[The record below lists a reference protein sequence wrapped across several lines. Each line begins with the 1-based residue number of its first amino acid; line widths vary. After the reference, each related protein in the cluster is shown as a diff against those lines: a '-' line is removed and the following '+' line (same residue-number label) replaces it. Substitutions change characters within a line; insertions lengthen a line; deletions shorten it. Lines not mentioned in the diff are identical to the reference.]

1 MKPFELWGGH
11 ECTVNRVGDR
21 YFDQTVRSGHQ
32 DRVSDLQLFA
42 DLGVAALRYPVL
54 WERVSPENPD
64 HRDFAWTDERL
75 AEIRRL
81 GMRPIAGLT
90 HHGSG
95 PRWTSLLDDNGFA
108 AGLARHARAVAE
120 RYPWLDAYT
129 PVNEPLT
136 TARFSALYGFWYP
149 HARDEG
155 AMWRAV
161 LNQIDATR
169 LSMRE
174 IRRVNPV
181 AQLVQT
187 EDLGHTHATP
197 RLAYQ
202 ADFENERRWVTW
214 DLLCGRVT
222 DEHPLYDRIAAF
234 GLGDRLKTIADDPCP
249 PDVVGVNHYLS
260 SERFL
265 DDAIERYPEGLR
277 GGNGRHWYVDVEAVR
292 VSAKNALG
300 FEALLAETSRRYRL
314 PVAAT
319 ECHNGCTREEQM
331 RWIYETW
338 RGCERLREEG
348 HEIVALTAWS
358 LIGSIDWN
366 SLLTRDANHYEAG
379 VYDLRGGEPR
389 ATAVVDLLRSL
400 SGRERPRTT
409 ALSSPGWWRR
419 DIRFAYG
426 GKVERIAPTNVR
438 RRDYPAPLIPARPI
452 LITGAAGTL
461 GRAFAKACR
470 HRGLPFVT
478 TDRAALSIEDPAS
491 IRETLDAVSPSAVI
505 NAAGWV
511 RVDEAEAHFEAC
523 WAANA
528 TGPDNLARGCRR
540 KDLPFVTFSSDL
552 VFDGAKGAPYVETDA
567 PAPLNVYGRSKAD
580 AERRVLAL
588 GGEALVIRTSA
599 FFQPFDA
606 HNFAVHVM
614 DSLHRGEIFRAAE
627 DRYVSPTYVPDLVD
641 ATLDLLIDGET
652 GLWHLANSGRV
663 SWADFARRVADT
675 GGFDP
680 SLIEGAPADSFEWA
694 AERPLDVSLASERGQ
709 LLPSL
714 ESAIERF
721 LGGYTPPAG
730 LTRELCPPRLDP
742 HELDLADAAE

>member
-21 YFDQTVRSGHQ
+21 YFDQTVRSGHE
-32 DRVSDLQLFA
+32 DRASDLRLFA
-42 DLGVAALRYPVL
+42 DLGIRSLRYPVL
-54 WERVSPENPD
+54 WERISPDRPD
-64 HRDFAWTDERL
+64 ERDFAWTDERL

-95 PRWTSLLDDNGFA
+95 PRWTSLLDDEGFA
-108 AGLARHARAVAE
+108 SGLAAHARAVAE
-120 RYPWLDAYT
+120 RYPWLEAYT

-149 HARDEG
+149 HASEEG
-155 AMWRAV
+155 ALWRAV

-174 IRRVNPV
+174 IRRVNPL

-187 EDLGHTHATP
+187 EDLGHCHATP
-197 RLAYQ
+197 KLAYQ
-202 ADFENERRWVTW
+202 AEFENHRRWITW

-222 DEHPLYDRIAAF
+222 EDHPLFDRIAAF
-234 GLGDRLKTIADDPCP
+234 GLGDRLRAVADDPCP

-265 DDAIERYPEGLR
+265 DEAVENYPEHLW
-277 GGNGRHWYVDVEAVR
+277 GGNGVHRYVDVEAVR

-300 FEALLAETSRRYRL
+300 FEALLAETSRRYGL
-314 PVAAT
+314 PVAVT

-366 SLLTRDANHYEAG
+366 SLLTKEANHYEPG
-379 VYDLRGGEPR
+379 VYDLRGGDPR
-389 ATAVVDLLRSL
+389 PTAVVDLLRSL
-400 SGRERPRTT
+400 SGKERPKNI
-409 ALSSPGWWRR
+409 ALSSPGWWKR

-426 GKVERIAPTNVR
+426 RKVERIAPTNVA
-438 RRDYPAPLIPARPI
+438 RRDYPAPLVPARPI
-452 LITGAAGTL
+452 LITGATGTL
-461 GRAFAKACR
+461 GRAFARACQ
-470 HRGLPFVT
+470 HRGLPFVV
-478 TDRAALSIEDPAS
+478 TDRAMLSIEDHES
-491 IRETLDAVSPSAVI
+491 IRLALDELTPSAVI
-505 NAAGWV
+505 NTAGWV
-511 RVDEAEAHFEAC
+511 RVDEAEADPDGC
-523 WAANA
+523 MAANA
-528 TGPDNLARGCRR
+528 IGAENLARGCKR
-540 KDLPFVTFSSDL
+540 LEVPYVTFSSDL

-567 PAPLNVYGRSKAD
+567 PAPLNVYGRSKAE

-588 GGEALVIRTSA
+588 GGRALVVRTSA

-614 DSLHRGEIFRAAE
+614 DTLHRGETFRAAE
-627 DRYVSPTYVPDLVD
+627 DRHVSPTYVPDLVD
-641 ATLDLLIDGET
+641 ATLDLLLDGAT
-652 GLWHLANSGRV
+652 GVWHLANSGRV
-663 SWADFARRVADT
+663 SWADFARKVADK
-675 GGFDP
+675 GGLDAA
-680 SLIEGAPADSFEWA
+680 LIEGAPAESFEWA

-709 LLPSL
+709 LLPAL
-714 ESAIERF
+714 ESAIDRF
-721 LGGYTPPAG
+721 LSGYSPPAG
-730 LTRELCPPRLDP
+730 FTRELCPGRQPDAV
-742 HELDLADAAE
+742 ELADAAE